1 MQMPRQLTLFENHI
15 PDMEPL
21 LKAAMNQV
29 AKRCGLSR
37 EQIVDRMNEIAA
49 RGGFRLNRNARALS
63 LDVLEKWLNP
73 FERDYVPGHNALQA
87 VVYATGDTEVLRVV
101 ASVQGLDLVG
111 GEDLKILQAAKI
123 ERQIQTLKRQ
133 KRQLEQEL

>member
-1 MQMPRQLTLFENHI
+1 MRQLSLFENQI
-15 PDMEPL
+15 PDADPL
-21 LKAAMNQV
+21 IKAAMNRA

-49 RGGFRLNRNARALS
+49 TGGIRLNRNARTLS

-73 FERDYVPGHNALQA
+73 AERDYMPSHNALGA
-87 VVYATGDTEVLRVV
+87 FMAATGDPEPLRV
-101 ASVQGLDLVG
+101 AAGIQGFELVG

-123 ERQIQTLKRQ
+123 EREIQLLKRR
-133 KRQLEQEL
+133 KRRLEQEM